1 MRRHRSDLD
10 FKAHFDAFDQEVAAF
25 ADREGL
31 VYSRYADDLSLSTT
45 ARTFTREGAARV
57 IGQIYQ
63 LMGGYGLSPNRTKT
77 KVIPPGARKV
87 VLGLLVDGPKPPL
100 SREFLTAAEQ
110 VRGGRAGNSLTAWLY
125 RTTVPDECCAPVSAS
140 AAARLDRNDSATET
154 ANDPI
159 SRCRG
164 RGHPVAEGRDRAG
177 SCARRI
183 GLP

>member
-1 MRRHRSDLD
+1 LRRHRSDLD
-10 FKAHFDAFDQEVAAF
+10 FEAHFDAFDQEVAAF

-87 VLGLLVDGPKPPL
+87 VLGLLVDGPKPRL
-100 SREFLTAAEQ
+100 AREFRSMVRQHLCYLTHPA
-110 VRGGRAGNSLTAWLY
+110 VGRARHAQQRGF
-125 RTTVPDECCAPVSAS
+125 AS
-140 AAARLDRNDSATET
+140 VYGLKN
-154 ANDPI
+154 
-159 SRCRG
+159 
-164 RGHPVAEGRDRAG
+164 HV
-177 SCARRI
+177 I
-183 GLP
+183 GLVRFSHSIDPNFAAICKQKLSGVVWPP